1 MRYTIRRG
9 DEALGSFELEEIQ
22 AGFNEGRFR
31 LGDMAI
37 ADGATQWTP
46 VSMLLGSATTLP
58 LDRPEFLYPRPAPAA
73 DGDEEEASRFRERL
87 ARYEK
92 ISAIV
97 WLVIAV
103 VQILAVVTIVAGIW
117 NVFASVSRF
126 RFARAI
132 REGHPGIARA
142 YEENL
147 WMLVVMGCVN
157 FFLGGFIAAAWIGFD
172 FYVRH
177 KVLRNRRL
185 LEPAGPPA

>member
-9 DEALGSFELEEIQ
+9 DEKLGSFDLDEVQ
-22 AGFNEGRFR
+22 AGFSEGRFR
-31 LGDMAI
+31 LNDMAI
-37 ADGATQWTP
+37 ADGATQWLP

-58 LDRPEFLYPRPAPAA
+58 LDRPEFLYPKPAPAA
-73 DGDEEEASRFRERL
+73 EGDGKEAVRFRAKL
-87 ARYEK
+87 ARYER

-103 VQILAVVTIVAGIW
+103 IQILAVVTIVAGIW
-117 NVFASVSRF
+117 NIFASVSRF

-132 REGHPGIARA
+132 RDGHPGVARA
-142 YEENL
+142 YEEAL
-147 WMLVVMGCVN
+147 WMLIVMGCVN

-185 LEPAGPPA
+185 LEPSA